1 MDLKMVITGLT
12 GQIGELE
19 KEIKEV
25 KKEKEILELIDSLKN
40 IKNPT
45 LGYNKM
51 FLNKAISK
59 DAMEEF
65 VSLLDTDEYLKG
77 QSNGG
82 RDFGGDRKRKST
94 FDHYYLTFGEGTLLE
109 LTFRESEYT
118 GYEEI
123 SREPIKECGV
133 SCRMYISEDD
143 LVFQTSYEYG
153 FPMLKMNQGENEIFS
168 SPTLK
173 NDYSQCNGRKVNEVL
188 SPISPETLVE
198 RFYEKK
204 QQEVKKQTK

>member
-51 FLNKAISK
+51 FLNQAISK

-65 VSLLDTDEYLKG
+65 VSLLDADEYLKG

-82 RDFGGDRKRKST
+82 RVFGGDHKRESM
-94 FDHYYLTFGEGTLLE
+94 FDYYYLTFGEGTLLE
-109 LTFRESEYT
+109 LKFRESEYT

-153 FPMLKMNQGENEIFS
+153 FPRLKMHQGEKEIFFS
-168 SPTLK
+168 TTPK

>member
-12 GQIGELE
+12 GKIGELE

-51 FLNKAISK
+51 FLNQAISK

-65 VSLLDTDEYLKG
+65 VSLLNADEYLKG

-82 RDFGGDRKRKST
+82 RSFDENHKRKST

-198 RFYEKK
+198 RFYENNQKV
-204 QQEVKKQTK
+204 VKIET